1 MIVKEEAR
9 STEGLDRSSL
19 HWVREFSAS
28 FVSPVSVD
36 REKIS
41 KGIVISTL
49 LICFAVRA
57 KWSRVVFTDSISFM
71 HSFLRSRCFV
81 SLCAFG
87 YLELC
92 AFCLCYD
99 GDRWNIQLLQYD
111 FGGRKDLVKF
121 VKTVAEAG
129 LYVHLRIEIEKGS
142 CFYDDQL
149 TFQYFLKKFY
159 CVIVFVFQIFN
170 SGFPLWLHFIPGIRL
185 RTDNEPF
192 KVSSSP
198 LYPNCLCCFSRIYVV
213 QAEMQRFTKKIVDM
227 MKEKLYASQ
236 GGPII
241 LSQIENEYGNI
252 DEPKCGTK
260 CKHHYEYSKMQ

>member
-1 MIVKEEAR
+1 MIFLAISSIFSVKEEAR

-19 HWVREFSAS
+19 HWVRE
-28 FVSPVSVD
+28 SPVSVD

-57 KWSRVVFTDSISFM
+57 KWSRV
-71 HSFLRSRCFV
+71 
-81 SLCAFG
+81 
-87 YLELC
+87 
-92 AFCLCYD
+92 
-99 GDRWNIQLLQYD
+99 YD

-129 LYVHLRIEIEKGS
+129 L
-142 CFYDDQL
+142 
-149 TFQYFLKKFY
+149 
-159 CVIVFVFQIFN
+159 
-170 SGFPLWLHFIPGIRL
+170 GFPLWLHFIPGIRL

-192 KVSSSP
+192 K
-198 LYPNCLCCFSRIYVV
+198 
-213 QAEMQRFTKKIVDM
+213 AEMQRFTKKIVDM

-241 LSQIENEYGNI
+241 LSQVNCCLNCTRLKTSMETLMSQNVVQNISSLLFSSVVGFEIPISDVKFTSQDGYENAYFSHQDLLTE
-252 DEPKCGTK
+252 
-260 CKHHYEYSKMQ
+260 

>member
-1 MIVKEEAR
+1 MIFLAISSIFSVKEEGR

-19 HWVREFSAS
+19 HWVRE
-28 FVSPVSVD
+28 SPVLVD

-57 KWSRVVFTDSISFM
+57 KWSRV
-71 HSFLRSRCFV
+71 
-81 SLCAFG
+81 
-87 YLELC
+87 
-92 AFCLCYD
+92 
-99 GDRWNIQLLQYD
+99 YD

-129 LYVHLRIEIEKGS
+129 L
-142 CFYDDQL
+142 
-149 TFQYFLKKFY
+149 
-159 CVIVFVFQIFN
+159 
-170 SGFPLWLHFIPGIRL
+170 GFPLWLHFIPGIQL

-192 KVSSSP
+192 K
-198 LYPNCLCCFSRIYVV
+198 
-213 QAEMQRFTKKIVDM
+213 AEMQRFTAKIVDM

-252 DEPKCGTK
+252 DDQKCGTK
-260 CKHHYEYSKMQ
+260 CKHHYEDGYENAYFSHQDLLTE

>member
-1 MIVKEEAR
+1 MIFLAISSIFSVKEEAR

-19 HWVREFSAS
+19 HWVRE
-28 FVSPVSVD
+28 SPVSVD

-129 LYVHLRIEIEKGS
+129 L
-142 CFYDDQL
+142 
-149 TFQYFLKKFY
+149 
-159 CVIVFVFQIFN
+159 
-170 SGFPLWLHFIPGIRL
+170 GFPLWLHFIPGIRL

-192 KVSSSP
+192 K
-198 LYPNCLCCFSRIYVV
+198 
-213 QAEMQRFTKKIVDM
+213 AEMQRFTKKIVDM

-260 CKHHYEYSKMQ
+260 CKHHYEVIDIEFVGFRFQC

>member
-1 MIVKEEAR
+1 MIVKEEPR
-9 STEGLDRSSL
+9 RDMFTEGLDRSSL

-28 FVSPVSVD
+28 FVSPILVD
-36 REKIS
+36 REKVS

-71 HSFLRSRCFV
+71 HSFLRSRCF
-81 SLCAFG
+81 
-87 YLELC
+87 
-92 AFCLCYD
+92 
-99 GDRWNIQLLQYD
+99 YD

-170 SGFPLWLHFIPGIRL
+170 SGFPLWLHFIPGIQL

-213 QAEMQRFTKKIVDM
+213 QAEMQRFTAKIVDM
-227 MKEKLYASQ
+227 MKKEKLY
-236 GGPII
+236 
-241 LSQIENEYGNI
+241 IENEYGNI
-252 DEPKCGTK
+252 EDPKCGPRIGVDMVQNVSIT
-260 CKHHYEYSKMQ
+260 MQ

>member
-1 MIVKEEAR
+1 MIFLAISSIFSVKEEAR

-19 HWVREFSAS
+19 HWVRE
-28 FVSPVSVD
+28 SPVSVD

-129 LYVHLRIEIEKGS
+129 L
-142 CFYDDQL
+142 
-149 TFQYFLKKFY
+149 
-159 CVIVFVFQIFN
+159 
-170 SGFPLWLHFIPGIRL
+170 GFPLWLHFIPGIRL

-192 KVSSSP
+192 K
-198 LYPNCLCCFSRIYVV
+198 
-213 QAEMQRFTKKIVDM
+213 AEMQRFTKKIVDM

-241 LSQIENEYGNI
+241 LSQVNCCLNCTRLKTSMETLMSQNVVQNDGYENAYFSHQDLLTE
-252 DEPKCGTK
+252 
-260 CKHHYEYSKMQ
+260 